1 MIATGRE
8 PLGLGI
14 DLGTSGLRLAVL
26 DRSGTVLAERSSDYP
41 GSFDDPLGWRQGVT
55 ALCAALPDDLRD
67 RVVAVAVDGT
77 SGTVLACSANGD
89 PCGSALPYFLACP
102 EQAQA
107 AAELAGSTSSPAASS
122 SGSLARVLRLLA
134 SSSGERFVVRHQADW
149 LSGWLLGDWRFG
161 EEGNN
166 LRLGW
171 DLGQRRWQ
179 GAIADQ
185 PWSGALPEVVASGA
199 LLGPLS
205 PDASNAL
212 GLPAHCQV
220 VAGSTDA
227 NAAVLAA
234 DPQLSLIHISEPTR
248 PY

>member
-1 MIATGRE
+1 M
-8 PLGLGI
+8 
-14 DLGTSGLRLAVL
+14 
-26 DRSGTVLAERSSDYP
+26 
-41 GSFDDPLGWRQGVT
+41 
-55 ALCAALPDDLRD
+55 
-67 RVVAVAVDGT
+67 
-77 SGTVLACSANGD
+77 
-89 PCGSALPYFLACP
+89 
-102 EQAQA
+102 
-107 AAELAGSTSSPAASS
+107 
-122 SGSLARVLRLLA
+122 
-134 SSSGERFVVRHQADW
+134 RHQADW

-179 GAIADQ
+179 GAIAQQ

-234 DPQLSLIHISEPTR
+234 DP
-248 PY
+248 